1 MAPDVRIASVQAL
14 LVALVLAAPLPV
26 HGTDGIGSFRVHGG
40 TLASARAV
48 FGAPSSMRQEHG
60 GGAVTWPGLKIRFY
74 TLLHDRQCRTDSS
87 FESAEVSRPWRTDRG
102 LRQGGTVSRARSL
115 YPKAR
120 TVRRTFGPTALGLA
134 VRFSPA
140 IGDYGLAART
150 LDGKVTTLV
159 LLDPQGGE

>member
-1 MAPDVRIASVQAL
+1 M
-14 LVALVLAAPLPV
+14 ALVLAAPLPV
-26 HGTDGIGSFRVHGG
+26 HGTDSIGAFRVHGG
-40 TLASARAV
+40 TLATARAV
-48 FGAPSSMRQEHG
+48 FGAPSSMRQEQG
-60 GGAVTWPGLKIRFY
+60 GCAVAWPGLKIRFY
-74 TLLHDRQCRTDSS
+74 TLLHERQCRADSS

-102 LRQGGTVSRARSL
+102 LRQGDTVARARSL

-134 VRFSPA
+134 VRFSQA

-150 LDGKVTTLV
+150 LSGRVTTLV